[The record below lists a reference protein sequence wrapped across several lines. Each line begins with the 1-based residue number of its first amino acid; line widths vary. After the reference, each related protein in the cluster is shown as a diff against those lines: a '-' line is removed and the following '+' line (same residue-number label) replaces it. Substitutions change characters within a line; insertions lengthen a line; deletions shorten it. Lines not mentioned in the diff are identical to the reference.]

1 MRAISLIL
9 FLIFNCSLSAQ
20 ENSTVKFSEL
30 HKLQQQ
36 NPRPVLVKIYTG
48 WCGICKIQDKQVAKS
63 QELKT
68 LLAQNFYYLEL
79 DAETKQEITFNAIR
93 YTFIPHGLTGGVHA
107 LAAQFNPAGSYPA
120 WVLLSSDYKIL
131 WQYNGLIKP
140 DDWQAL
146 IKAAAALR

>member
-9 FLIFNCSLSAQ
+9 FLIFYCSLSAQ
-20 ENSTVKFSEL
+20 ENIAVKFSKL

-36 NPRPVLVKIYTG
+36 SPRPVLVKIYTG

-79 DAETKQEITFNAIR
+79 DAETKQSITINNIT
-93 YTFIPHGLTGGVHA
+93 YTFTPHGLTGGMHA
-107 LAAQFNPAGSYPA
+107 LAAQLNPIGSYPA
-120 WVLLSSDYKIL
+120 WILLSPDYKIL

-140 DDWQAL
+140 DIL
-146 IKAAAALR
+146 IKILAGSN